1 VTTLYSGRAAE
12 IAGRD
17 GQQTLWWILT
27 LLFAIGQSGG
37 AWALSALYDATQM
50 YRPLFAI
57 GGGALLLGAV
67 LTLPALA
74 RR

>member
-1 VTTLYSGRAAE
+1 M
-12 IAGRD
+12 
-17 GQQTLWWILT
+17 T

-37 AWALSALYDATQM
+37 AWGLSALYDATQA

-67 LTLPALA
+67 LVLPALA